1 MASSDISDDARAQIK
16 QLREQVQSLMA
27 DRVNPAVSNTTSRL
41 QSTASQAQEYAVQAR
56 DYAGSARDYA
66 SEQADV
72 LSDQVKDRPLV
83 AILVAAA
90 LGYLVGRIAS

>member
-1 MASSDISDDARAQIK
+1 MASSDISEDARAQIK

-27 DRVNPAVSNTTSRL
+27 DRVNPAVSNAASRL
-41 QSTASQAQEYAVQAR
+41 QSTASQAQDYAVQAR
-56 DYAGSARDYA
+56 DYAGTARDYA
-66 SEQADV
+66 ADQAEV
-72 LSDQVKDRPLV
+72 LSEQVKDRPLV